1 MVNFNKGR
9 ADRASEEIKTCLLN
23 NGVSN
28 ELFQICFCRLLYKI
42 SITNSDNIS
51 YQDVFDGNIRGAQGI
66 IRTAYDALNE
76 QLWTQLKEIGDR
88 YSKEEFKYA
97 ATSLA
102 RKIDASGVPPQLGP
116 PTPDSLCPI
125 VKELLSIQ
133 AGDRVADVGCGLGNV
148 MFYLAGHEPQ
158 ASYFGYEI
166 SMDIAAIA
174 ESWAEMSQAKI
185 QVACQ
190 DVFSL
195 PENEQFDKI
204 FIHVPPSS
212 RFQKYNGK
220 AEEYLKRFRE
230 KCPQLY
236 KGTTLEWAFV
246 DALCN
251 RLTKDGKAVAILP
264 YGCLS
269 NSYEGPARQYF
280 IENGLIEKA
289 IILPNRIQKITYK
302 AALVV
307 FSHDNRQIHLIDA
320 TPVLEQ
326 APHSHIVSEES
337 IDAIIDAI
345 NRKTEVGRQV
355 SSDDLRTKGYVMNPE
370 LYKKK
375 AEDTVLFSDVV
386 KSVTRGVRCNLDELR
401 DWESKTPTPIR
412 YLTVPNIH
420 DGIIDENLP
429 YLCPDKIPKKFPKF
443 YIKRN
448 SLLLPRNPPLKFAIA
463 SIPEG
468 EQILL
473 GNNLYAIELD
483 EEKINPFYL
492 QAFLESAQGA
502 AMFENVA
509 VGTYI
514 RALTIERFREIHV
527 PLPALED
534 QQRIADECQGI
545 LKKITD
551 AQKALKSATNQLRH
565 VFDVT
570 D

>member
-1 MVNFNKGR
+1 MVNFNMDR
-9 ADRASEEIKTCLLN
+9 ADKASEEIKTCLLN

-28 ELFQICFCRLLYKI
+28 ELFQICLCHLLYKV
-42 SITNSDNIS
+42 SITNSDSIS
-51 YQDVFDGNIRGAQGI
+51 YQDVLDGNIRGTQGI
-66 IRTAYDALNE
+66 IRTAHDALSK
-76 QLWTQLKEIGDR
+76 QLWAQLKKIGDR
-88 YSKEEFKYA
+88 YSKEELKSA
-97 ATSLA
+97 AILLTS
-102 RKIDASGVPPQLGP
+102 KIDASGVSPQLGP
-116 PTPDSLCPI
+116 PTPDSLWPI

-133 AGDRVADVGCGLGNV
+133 AGDRVADVGCGFGSV
-148 MFYLAGHEPQ
+148 MFYLADHEPQ

-212 RFQKYNGK
+212 RFQKHNGK

-280 IENGLIEKA
+280 IENGLIEKV

-326 APHSHIVSEES
+326 APHSHIISEES
-337 IDAIIDAI
+337 IDEIIEAI
-345 NRKTEVGRQV
+345 NGKSELGKQV
-355 SSDDLRTKGYVMNPE
+355 SLDDLRTKGYVMNPG

-375 AEDTVLFSDVV
+375 AEDTVLFSDIV
-386 KSVTRGVRCNLDELR
+386 KSVTRGVRYSLDDLR
-401 DWESKTPTPIR
+401 EMESKTPTPIR

-429 YLCPDKIPKKFPKF
+429 YLCPDRIPKKFPNF

-534 QQRIADECQGI
+534 QRRIADECQGI